1 MRRILVGLVRKV
13 MAARTPPPSGGESP
27 YGLPWPHRAPCFPA
41 PAEAPKSAQS
51 WFNRASFSFSR
62 TTSRLPLCLD
72 TERPAR
78 INETALLPDIPKPHH
93 ASFQLPFAFQATRL
107 LTLSSNLLRNPTPH
121 PNHRCLRPLQQPRLR
136 RTSDISPGLLSG
148 RVPQNLSPRM
158 RMHKASTTTSRRARE
173 W

>member
-27 YGLPWPHRAPCFPA
+27 YGPYGLPWPHRAPCFPA
-41 PAEAPKSAQS
+41 PAEAPKV
-51 WFNRASFSFSR
+51 
-62 TTSRLPLCLD
+62 
-72 TERPAR
+72 
-78 INETALLPDIPKPHH
+78 PK
-93 ASFQLPFAFQATRL
+93 AGLIALPFLFQEPRVAFLSALIQNDLPVSTRQPCCL
-107 LTLSSNLLRNPTPH
+107 IFPSLIINLLRNPTPH